1 MDETVQNTGGERAAS
16 AAARERSGDWYAAS
30 QAEAYGIAAEEF
42 DSILAAIAEK
52 YLPGGTAQERAA
64 LYGSLRL
71 EELAL
76 ARGCAA
82 GHEKA
87 WEIFLTRFREKLYDA
102 ARGIT
107 GNDGGKE
114 LADSLY
120 AELYGVSEREG
131 RRVSKLASYTGR
143 GSLEGW
149 LRTVLAQEY
158 INRYRKTKRLISLEE
173 HEEAGTQFEARQ
185 EEPVVAVDPRLEEAT
200 DEALAALGAEEK
212 YVFAAYYLDGRRLAE
227 IGRTLGAHESTISRK
242 VEKIAKA
249 VRKAIV
255 EGLRRRGLSERQ
267 VAEALESDVRDL
279 RVDVRGK
286 MAQETRGSPFQEKK
300 EEKQA
305 TDERG

>member
-1 MDETVQNTGGERAAS
+1 MDEAVQNAGGERAAS
-16 AAARERSGDWYAAS
+16 AAARERPGDWYAAS
-30 QAEAYGIAAEEF
+30 GAETYGISAEEF
-42 DSILAAIAEK
+42 GRILAAIAEK
-52 YLPGGTAQERAA
+52 YLPGGTAEARAT
-64 LYGSLRL
+64 LPGSLRL

-87 WEIFLTRFREKLYDA
+87 WEVFLTRFREKLYDA

-107 GNDGGKE
+107 GDEAAGKE

-120 AELYGVSEREG
+120 AELYGMSEREG
-131 RRVSKLASYTGR
+131 RRASKLASYTGR

-158 INRYRKTKRLISLEE
+158 INRYRKTKRLVSLEE
-173 HEEAGTQFEARQ
+173 QEEAGVQFEARR
-185 EEPVVAVDPRLEEAT
+185 EETVAAADPNLEEAT

-212 YVFAAYYLDGRRLAE
+212 YIFAAYHLDGRTLAE

-242 VEKIAKA
+242 VEKIAKGL
-249 VRKAIV
+249 RKAIL

-267 VAEALESDVRDL
+267 AMEALESDVRDL
-279 RVDVRGK
+279 RIDVRAK
-286 MAQETRGSPFQEKK
+286 LAQETRGSPFSERDEKK
-300 EEKQA
+300 
-305 TDERG
+305 